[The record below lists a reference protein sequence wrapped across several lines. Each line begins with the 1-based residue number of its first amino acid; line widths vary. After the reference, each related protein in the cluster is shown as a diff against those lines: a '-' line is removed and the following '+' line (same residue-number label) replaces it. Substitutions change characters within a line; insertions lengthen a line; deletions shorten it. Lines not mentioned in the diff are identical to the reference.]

1 MKTLTTLFFAIL
13 IISITP
19 VSAQTADEVIN
30 NYFQNTGGME
40 AWNNLQGMKMVASA
54 NAQGMTIPVEMYQMK
69 DGKQLLKINI
79 QGQDMTQYAFDGET
93 MWTTNF
99 MTMQPEKSDA
109 EATENMKKQSGDFP
123 TPFLNYKEKGFTV
136 EFLGK
141 ETKEGAETFKLKLTQ
156 KPIMVDGKEEAN
168 VSFYY
173 FDTENFVP
181 IVTESEMRGGPMKGQ
196 MSTSTF
202 SDYQE
207 VGGLYFPFAI
217 SMQGQAIQISE
228 IILNPEIDIAMFA
241 FPEVKAEVEKN

>member
-13 IISITP
+13 IISLTP

-30 NYFQNTGGME
+30 NYFQNTGGVE
-40 AWNNLQGMKMVASA
+40 AWNNLQGLKMVASA
-54 NAQGMTIPVEMYQMK
+54 NAQGMTIPVEMYQTK

-79 QGQDMTQYAFDGET
+79 QGQDMTQFAFDGET

-99 MTMQPEKSDA
+99 MTLQPEKSDA
-109 EATENMKKQSGDFP
+109 EATENMKKQSEDFP

-168 VSFYY
+168 ISFYY

-181 IVTESEMRGGPMKGQ
+181 IVSESEMREGPMKGQ

-241 FPEVKAEVEKN
+241 FPEIKAEVEKN

>member
-1 MKTLTTLFFAIL
+1 MKTLKTLFIAIL
-13 IISITP
+13 IISIAP

-30 NYFQNTGGME
+30 NYFENTGGID
-40 AWNNLQGMKMVASA
+40 AWNNLKGMKMIASA

-141 ETKEGAETFKLKLTQ
+141 ETKEGAETYKLKLTQ
-156 KPIMVDGKEEAN
+156 KPIMVNGLEEAN
-168 VSFYY
+168 VSFHY
-173 FDTENFVP
+173 FDAENFVP
-181 IVTESEMRGGPMKGQ
+181 IMTEVEVREGPTKGQ

-207 VGGLYFPFAI
+207 VGGLYFPYSI
-217 SMQGQAIQISE
+217 SMQGQAIQITE
-228 IILNPEIDIAMFA
+228 IVLNPEVDMALFT
-241 FPEVKAEVEKN
+241 FPEAKAEVEKN